1 MMKKIILF
9 LALVLFI
16 FMTSPVQAGKKSPVP
31 TPIPV
36 PIPKSICIDAGHGG
50 TEIGTSNLD
59 LLEKNVNLEV
69 AILLRDKLI
78 NEAGYIK
85 DETLFMTRE
94 TDVTMTNAD
103 RYNFC
108 NAKNTAILIS
118 IHHNGSIYPTVD
130 YSLGL
135 YMKEV
140 DIPLAREVVNTISKS
155 LDLTNKDITRFASG
169 VLLKSNMPSTISEG
183 FFLTSAFEYPLV
195 KSGVRQQQEVQALF
209 TAINNYFN

>member
-1 MMKKIILF
+1 MIKKIILF
-9 LALVLFI
+9 LVLALSVSVV
-16 FMTSPVQAGKKSPVP
+16 SPVYAGKKRPLP
-31 TPIPV
+31 TPIPI

-69 AILLRDKLI
+69 ATLLRDKLI
-78 NEAGYIK
+78 NEAGYVK

-108 NAKNTAILIS
+108 NSKNTAILIS

-169 VLLKSNMPSTISEG
+169 VLLKSNMPATISEG